1 MPIITIM
8 DIGGWLR
15 SLGLEQYEAAFH
27 ANAVGAD
34 VLRELTDRDLQ
45 QLGVLLGDRRKLL
58 RAICRARRGICPG
71 NRTPP
76 HVIANLA
83 RDDTSRRGYQSIA

>member
-27 ANAVGAD
+27 AKAVGAD
-34 VLRELTDRDLQ
+34 VLRDLTDRDLQ

-58 RAICRARRGICPG
+58 RAIAAQTGHLPR
-71 NRTPP
+71 
-76 HVIANLA
+76 
-83 RDDTSRRGYQSIA
+83 Q